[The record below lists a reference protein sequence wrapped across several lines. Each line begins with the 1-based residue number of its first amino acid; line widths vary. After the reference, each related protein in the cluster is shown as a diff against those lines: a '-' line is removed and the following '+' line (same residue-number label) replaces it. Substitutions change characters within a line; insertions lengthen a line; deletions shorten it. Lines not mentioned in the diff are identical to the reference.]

1 MDAEVNT
8 GAETS
13 QHPHILWIGRMIF
26 GRGYRVREV
35 ELAQRL
41 IERAG
46 IFALDHSYA
55 FEGQRASIGDKL
67 RLRVDLLRAPTRV
80 IEGGSLTRFSMPVVA
95 ATGSVLSRTAAAL
108 NERIL
113 RRALERFACDR
124 VYLSTPFFFMPPVER
139 DYRLHFDVIDNFHD
153 HWPQNR
159 TGNARREFHQEVLRR
174 ADSVS
179 ASSLQLCDYVR
190 RLAGREATYIP
201 NAAPLVEMAAVIPEQ
216 AHTIRERY
224 GLHSRFV
231 IGFIGNLNM
240 SFYGLERVVQAFVKA
255 RRKRPELALLVVG
268 PGGQRALQQCAGEAD
283 GVFITGSVM
292 PSEVAPYFHACDAGV
307 HPYDLR
313 PQTHDAMALNVLEFA
328 AAGKP
333 VLANPLREFQR
344 LQLPNVR
351 FTDSDS
357 VADWAAALADPA
369 SFAPFDRLALD
380 AAMVDFDW
388 QRSADKLAAVMGV
401 GAPPEAPPAKRP
413 RKPDVV
419 HFQRR
424 PLPDYHSIEKLFNAL
439 RLPMLET
446 SDVRVEVCPYVSRAI
461 RPRIR
466 NLRWA
471 KLWSGG
477 VNHITGDVHY
487 LALALPG
494 ERTVLTVHD
503 CVSLQRAKG
512 LRRWLLRK
520 LYFEWPVRRARV
532 VTTISQATKDE
543 LVRETGCD
551 PARICVVPDC
561 VAAHFTHSPKAFNAE
576 RPTVLLIGTLAHKN
590 LERVVEALRPLPCKL
605 HIIGRLTRQQQ
616 AMLDG
621 TDWHAEHDLS
631 AAAMAQAYR
640 ECDVVGFASLYEGF
654 GMPILEGQATGRVV
668 VTSNLSSM
676 PEVAGDGACLVNPL
690 DVDAIRAGFQR
701 VFSDAGYRDELI
713 SRGLRNVQRFSAENV
728 AAMYL
733 QIYHEIEGFNRDP
746 AGLHE
751 SGEP

>member
-26 GRGYRVREV
+26 GENLRVREV
-35 ELAQRL
+35 ELGKRIAAL
-41 IERAG
+41 TDV
-46 IFALDHSYA
+46 FALDHT
-55 FEGQRASIGDKL
+55 RALRGMRPSIGDKL
-67 RLRVDLLRAPTRV
+67 RLRVELAKSPHEVLESGR
-80 IEGGSLTRFSMPVVA
+80 LTRFRMPILA
-95 ATGSVLSRTAAAL
+95 STGAWLSRAAAEI
-108 NERIL
+108 NER
-113 RRALERFACDR
+113 RVSAAVSRFGCSL
-124 VYLSTPFFFMPPVER
+124 VYLSSPFFFMPALTR
-139 DYRLHFDVIDNFHD
+139 DHRVHFDVIDNFHD
-153 HWPQNR
+153 EWPQTR
-159 TGNARREFHQEVLRR
+159 TGRSRRAFHIECMRR
-174 ADSVS
+174 ADSIS
-179 ASSLQLCDYVR
+179 ASSLEQCDYVR
-190 RLAGREATYIP
+190 RLTGREAAYVP
-201 NAAPLVEMAAVIPEQ
+201 NGAPLAEARAVSTEQ
-216 AHTIRERY
+216 AAAIRARLGIEK
-224 GLHSRFV
+224 RFV
-231 IGFIGNLNM
+231 IGYIGNHAMPFN
-240 SFYGLERVVQAFVKA
+240 GVERIARAFKIAHA
-255 RRKRPELALLVVG
+255 RRPDLALMIVG
-268 PGGQRALQQCAGEAD
+268 PGGQRALNFCDGAKD
-283 GVFITGSVM
+283 GVHVDGAV
-292 PSEVAPYFHACDAGV
+292 PPDEVTAYFRTADAGA
-307 HPYDLR
+307 HPHDLI
-313 PQTHDAMALNVLEFA
+313 PVTHHAMALNVLEFA

-344 LQLPNVR
+344 LRLPNVR
-351 FTDSDS
+351 FTDGDS
-357 VADWAAALADPA
+357 VADWAAALSDPA
-369 SFAPFDRLALD
+369 SFAPFDRAALD

-401 GAPPEAPPAKRP
+401 GAPPETPPAMRP
-413 RKPDVV
+413 RKPNVV

-446 SDVRVEVCPYVSRAI
+446 CDVRVEVCPYVSRAI

-487 LALALPG
+487 LALALPA
-494 ERTVLTVHD
+494 ERTLLTVHD

-551 PARICVVPDC
+551 PAPIRVVPDC

-590 LERVVEALRPLPCKL
+590 LERVVEALRPLPCRL

-621 TDWHAEHDLS
+621 MDWHAEHDLS

-640 ECDVVGFASLYEGF
+640 ESDVVGFASLYEGF

-690 DVDAIRAGFQR
+690 DVEAIRAGFQR
-701 VFSDAGYRDELI
+701 VFSDASYRDELI
-713 SRGLRNVQRFSAENV
+713 SRGQRNVQRFSAENV

>member
-1 MDAEVNT
+1 MNE
-8 GAETS
+8 
-13 QHPHILWIGRMIF
+13 PLLRPRILWIGRMIF

-35 ELAQRL
+35 ELARRMLQQ
-41 IERAG
+41 ADV
-46 IFALDHSYA
+46 FAVDRSDA
-55 FEGQRASIGDKL
+55 FEGLRPSLGEKL
-67 RLRVDLLRAPTRV
+67 RLRVELLRAKP
-80 IEGGSLTRFSMPVVA
+80 ELLQSGPLTRFRMPVAA
-95 ATGSVLSRTAAAL
+95 ATGPLLNRVAAEI
-108 NERIL
+108 NEHFL
-113 RRALERFACDR
+113 RRARRRFGCEQ
-124 VYLSTPFFFMPPVER
+124 VYLSSPFFFMPPVAR

-153 HWPQNR
+153 QWPLTR
-159 TGNARREFHQEVLRR
+159 TGRARREFHVECMRR

-190 RLAGREATYIP
+190 RLAGREAAYIP
-201 NAAPLVEMAAVIPEQ
+201 NAAPLAEMAAVDAAQ
-216 AHTIRERY
+216 ALAIRDRY
-224 GLHSRFV
+224 GLHGRFV
-231 IGFIGNLNM
+231 IGFIGNHNM
-240 SFYGLERVVQAFVKA
+240 PFYGLERVVQAFVKA

-268 PGGQRALQQCAGEAD
+268 PGGQRALQQCAGETD
-283 GVFITGSVM
+283 GVFITGGVT

-307 HPYDLR
+307 HPYDPR
-313 PQTHDAMALNVLEFA
+313 QQTHDAMALNVLEFA

-344 LQLPNVR
+344 LRLPNVR
-351 FTDSDS
+351 FTDGDS
-357 VADWAAALADPA
+357 VADWATALADPA
-369 SFAPFDRLALD
+369 SFAPFDRSALD

-401 GAPPEAPPAKRP
+401 GAPPEAPPAMRP

-446 SDVRVEVCPYVSRAI
+446 CDVRVEVCPHVSRAV

-466 NLRWA
+466 NMRWA

-512 LRRWLLRK
+512 RRRWLLRK
-520 LYFEWPVRRARV
+520 LYFEWPVRRARI

-551 PARICVVPDC
+551 PARIRVVPDC
-561 VAAHFTHSPKAFNAE
+561 VAAHFTHSPKAINAE

-605 HIIGRLTRQQQ
+605 HIIGRLTRQQE
-616 AMLDG
+616 AMLEG
-621 TDWHAEHDLS
+621 TDWHVEHDLS

-676 PEVAGDGACLVNPL
+676 PEVAGDAACLVNPL
-690 DVDAIRAGFQR
+690 DVEAIRVGFER
-701 VFSDAGYRDELI
+701 VFSDAAYRDELI
-713 SRGLRNVQRFSAENV
+713 SQGLRNVQRFSAENV

-733 QIYHEIEGFNRDP
+733 QIYREIEGLSPDP
-746 AGLHE
+746 AGPHE
-751 SGEP
+751 SGAP